1 MMRNEWEEIS
11 NIDKLIDSIDNLI
24 QINIQSDLEIEHLE
38 LNKDE
43 LENDYNTLFDIKNIK
58 TKGIELIVE
67 KKKKV
72 KRNL

>member
-38 LNKDE
+38 LSKDE

-72 KRNL
+72 KRNS